1 MTDMAM
7 KTYTLEELT
16 DEAIGKIGTPKR
28 DKFEADLKEELQAYH
43 IGEAIKQARQAKNLT
58 QEELGERIGV
68 QKAQISRLEKG
79 KNITISSLMRLFEA
93 MEVPL
98 TLEMGGI
105 GKISLC

>member
-1 MTDMAM
+1 MAM
-7 KTYTLEELT
+7 KTYTLDELT

-58 QEELGERIGV
+58 QEELGEKIGV

-93 MEVPL
+93 MEIPL
-98 TLEMGGI
+98 TLEMEGI

>member
-1 MTDMAM
+1 MAM
-7 KTYTLEELT
+7 KTYTFDELK
-16 DEAIGKIGTPKR
+16 DKYIGEIGTPKR
-28 DKFEADLKEELQAYH
+28 DEYENILKEELQAYH

-79 KNITISSLMRLFEA
+79 KNITISSLKRLFEA
-93 MEVPL
+93 MEVPH